1 MEKSPYSRRG
11 GLSGKGQR
19 ARGKRGFGRPA
30 AFGTRLYLEGDK
42 VRKDETEMT
51 EEELEQ
57 AQEDARKYGRRDL
70 GSNAHRYDEPEETEK
85 ADGEEEE
92 EPEPEI
98 DLSKFL
104 EKQRLA
110 PDDDNGVL
118 SSRRG
123 ADDDD
128 IDHSLDNLLD
138 PSVRRNADGRK
149 HIETVEWTQ
158 EMEAMAQEKSQA
170 DAARD
175 LASRFRSR
183 VEKQAPTK
191 SSQKS
196 SKAKAASE
204 SVEVDPTVDLFTPKV
219 EVKPQT
225 DQDFLDDLLG

>member
-11 GLSGKGQR
+11 GLKGKAQR

-42 VRKDETEMT
+42 VRRDETEMT

-57 AQEDARKYGRRDL
+57 AQENARKYSRREL
-70 GSNAHRYDEPEETEK
+70 GSNAHRYEEPEPAEK
-85 ADGEEEE
+85 AEGEEEE

-110 PDDDNGVL
+110 PDDGDGVL

-123 ADDDD
+123 HDDDD
-128 IDHSLDNLLD
+128 IDHSLDDLLD
-138 PSVRRNADGRK
+138 PSARRDVDGRK
-149 HIETVEWTQ
+149 HIETIQWTE

-175 LASRFRSR
+175 LATRFRSR
-183 VEKQAPTK
+183 VDKPTPAK

-196 SKAKAASE
+196 SKAKAAPE
-204 SVEVDPTVDLFTPKV
+204 TVAVDPTV
-219 EVKPQT
+219 EVKPRT